1 MKLRIF
7 LFMIL
12 FALTGYVTNAQ
23 STGASSANADL
34 EKVAAELVNNCAG
47 ITEGEIVM
55 VSGGVKDM
63 ELLENI
69 AVNVRKK
76 GAFPLITVNSDRLTR
91 KMYTEVP
98 EKYDS
103 QAPELGMHI
112 VKFITAQIAVSAGET
127 PDLLADIP
135 PERFKTRN
143 EAGKPIRDYIEQNP
157 IKMVALGNGMYPT
170 QANADEFGISLDQ
183 LTEIFW
189 SGVNVDYEKLSATGK
204 KLESQLANGNELEIT
219 NKNGTSLKVKVNDC
233 PTFCSDGIIGEEDIK
248 KGHAGYSVYL
258 PAGEVYLAPVS
269 GTANGKVVVDH
280 LTVMGKTVEGLVMEF
295 KNGKMVSMDAKTN
308 LELLKK
314 YYKTDEKGM
323 DEFSLIDFGI
333 NPNVVIPEGSKLLAW
348 MPAGMVT
355 VGVGNNTWAG
365 GSNDASN
372 GLNFFIPGSTVKLDG
387 KTLIDNGKL
396 KL

>member
-1 MKLRIF
+1 MKSKFF

-12 FALTGYVTNAQ
+12 MALTGYVANAQ
-23 STGASSANADL
+23 STGVSTANADL

-47 ITEGEIVM
+47 ISEGDIVM

-76 GAFPLITVNSDRLTR
+76 GAFPLLTVNSDRLTR
-91 KMYTEVP
+91 KMFTEVP

-103 QAPELGMHI
+103 QAPKLGMHM
-112 VKFITAQIAVSAGET
+112 VKFITAQIEVSAGET
-127 PDLLADIP
+127 SDLLSDIP
-135 PERFKTRN
+135 PERFKTRSDAN
-143 EAGKPIRDYIEQNP
+143 RELRDYVEKNP

-170 QANADEFGISLDQ
+170 KANADEFGISLEQ

-204 KLESQLANGNELEIT
+204 KLESQLAKGNELEIT
-219 NKNGTSLKVKVNDC
+219 NKNGTSLKVKVQGSQ
-233 PTFCSDGIIGEEDIK
+233 TFCSDGIIGEEDIK
-248 KGHAGYSVYL
+248 KGSAGYSVYL
-258 PAGEVYLAPVS
+258 PAGEVYLAPVA
-269 GTANGKVVVDH
+269 GTANGKVVVDNY
-280 LTVMGKTVEGLVMEF
+280 TIMGKPVEGLVMEF
-295 KNGKMVSMDAKTN
+295 KNGKLVSMDAKTN
-308 LELLKK
+308 LDLLKK

-323 DEFSLIDFGI
+323 DEFSVIDFGI
-333 NPNVVIPEGSKLLAW
+333 NPNVVIPEGSKLLTW

-355 VGVGNNTWAG
+355 VGVGNNIWAG
-365 GSNDASN
+365 GSNDAST
-372 GLNFFIPGSTVKLDG
+372 GFSFFIPGSTVKLDG
-387 KTLIDNGKL
+387 KTLVDNGNL